1 MPPSP
6 ESPDQRRVESNE
18 VDACLSEHVVA
29 KGVARAA
36 TAGVAFRQNGR
47 WVTAFGSAGSV
58 GNAQTTPETPFDLA
72 SVTKPVTALLCAT
85 LVERGRFDWD
95 APLTKYLPE
104 LAGSAAG
111 GHSAARHLSHRAG
124 LVPHRELFAA
134 LREGRPFRRSAA
146 LREAA
151 SARREGA
158 EPNSAA
164 YSDLGYILV
173 GEALERAT
181 GRPLD
186 ELFGEELGT
195 GLGDE
200 LGSSRQW
207 RQRDPSF
214 AKRVAPTEVVVW
226 RGGLLRGEVHDDN
239 AWALAGHGS
248 AGHAGLFGTVSS
260 VLGVGITMLDSLAG
274 RGSLGATIAHEL
286 TRPREGGSLR
296 MGFDSK
302 SGPDSMAGRVA
313 GSSTFGHLGF
323 TGTSL
328 WCDPEAEVASVLLT
342 NRVCPTPANRRIRL
356 ARPLVHDA
364 LFQLAATRAR

>member
-1 MPPSP
+1 V
-6 ESPDQRRVESNE
+6 SPDQSRFESDE
-18 VDACLSEHVVA
+18 LDSCLSEHVVA
-29 KGVARAA
+29 KGVAYAA
-36 TAGVAFRQNGR
+36 TAGVAFRQDGH
-47 WVTAFGSAGSV
+47 WVTALGSAGSV
-58 GNAQTTPETPFDLA
+58 GNAPTTPETPFDLA

-104 LAGSAAG
+104 LAGSTAG
-111 GHSAARHLSHRAG
+111 GHSSVRHLSHRAG

-134 LREGRPFRRSAA
+134 LREARPFCRNAA

-151 SARREGA
+151 SARREGE
-158 EPNSAA
+158 EPDSAV

-173 GEALERAT
+173 GEALARAT

-186 ELFGEELGT
+186 ELLFSELRGFV
-195 GLGDE
+195 GDE

-214 AKRVAPTEVVVW
+214 AKRVAPTEVVTW

-239 AWALAGHGS
+239 AWALAGHRS

-260 VLGVGITMLDSLAG
+260 VLRLGITMLDSLAG
-274 RGSLGATIAHEL
+274 RGVLGPAIAHEL

-302 SGPDSMAGRVA
+302 SGPNSMAGRVA

-328 WCDPEAEVASVLLT
+328 WCDPEAQVASVLLT
-342 NRVCPTPANRRIRL
+342 NRVCPTQTNRRIRL